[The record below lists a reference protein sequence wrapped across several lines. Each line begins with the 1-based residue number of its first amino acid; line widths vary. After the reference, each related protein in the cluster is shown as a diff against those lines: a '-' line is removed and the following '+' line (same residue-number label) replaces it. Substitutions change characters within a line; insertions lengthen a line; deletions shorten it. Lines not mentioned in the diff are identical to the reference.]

1 MTLFESLTYDL
12 LVEGKSPEEIKQ
24 LLKGRFADIPEE
36 IISDIVNMDPT
47 KKKSYSM
54 WALTKYASEGNLL
67 TAALKDGRLKQLFE
81 YIREHNDV
89 QLQTIS
95 TLAEA
100 LKLLPET
107 DTIFQKTGGPEDNY
121 KIVFDNPEW
130 RICVPY
136 TYEADKKLGENCR
149 WCTAGAFG
157 EANGPSYFK
166 NYYGPEGELF
176 VNFDK
181 RAPQRLNGKEY
192 PYTRYQFCFKSPQF
206 MDAFDDRINKDD
218 IDIPEDVLQF
228 YQDEGYDTDL
238 LSEDEEET
246 WERYD
251 EWRFDQGWYVID
263 GWEFLPDNA
272 GPHIPNH
279 DEDLTYYLYYIEDD
293 SYDPVSWI
301 EYEINDYEERDE
313 DNEVVV
319 LKEKANNEIF
329 ACINGSAF
337 EDKVEFYE
345 IFDNPVDEGK
355 IIFTQAT
362 HRQCTVLVKDAEV
375 FINSENNGAKIP
387 RVTETEY
394 NKDISEARGT
404 LCIELWC
411 ENRKHYLIELYM
423 GKGNR
428 YGHRIAQGHYLIE
441 NETPLNGEYFTT
453 EDIGQNSVN
462 YGDNNAISFKN
473 GFKLVETENGY
484 FIVNKENRPLFRKGF
499 RHAGVKQAPGTGEE
513 YVILY
518 DDSYSKYLFNSYGKL
533 MVSGY
538 GDFEF
543 NDNLIICREE
553 NDRRGTDFFDVYS
566 IKDPRRH
573 FNVIISQYRLGDKIM
588 LVQGRWHSNIVICDG
603 DLNVIRKYS
612 PGTVEFVDGLVERY
626 ALVQEGYYP
635 GRKYLTD
642 LFNNERVFEEPVVSH
657 RKYGGNII
665 FKFSDQTTASVNPTT
680 GAVVRQ
686 EKKKNAVRAQA
697 QALREFYERM
707 IKNDGKSTFLDE

>member
-121 KIVFDNPEW
+121 KIVFDSPEW

-181 RAPQRLNGKEY
+181 RTPQRLNGKEY

-206 MDAFDDRINKDD
+206 MDAFDNRINKDD
-218 IDIPEDVLQF
+218 IDIPEDVLEY
-228 YQDEGYDTDL
+228 YQDAGYDTDL
-238 LSEDEEET
+238 LSEDEEEA

-251 EWRFDQGWYVID
+251 EWRFNQGWWVID
-263 GWEFLPDNA
+263 GWEFLPYNA

-279 DEDLTYYLYYIEDD
+279 DGDLTYYLYDTENDN
-293 SYDPVSWI
+293 YDPVSWI
-301 EYEINDYEERDE
+301 EYEINDYEVQDE
-313 DNEVVV
+313 DNNIAV
-319 LKEKANNEIF
+319 LKERNNHKIF
-329 ACINGSAF
+329 ACINGRAF
-337 EDKVEFYE
+337 QDRVEFYE
-345 IFDNPVDEGK
+345 IFDNPVDESK
-355 IIFTQAT
+355 IIYTQT
-362 HRQCTVLVKDAEV
+362 IHKESTVLVKNEEV
-375 FINSENNGAKIP
+375 YINSESNNDEIP
-387 RVTETEY
+387 RVTEAEY
-394 NKDISEARGT
+394 NEDISEARGT

-423 GKGNR
+423 GRGAR
-428 YGHRIAQGHYLIE
+428 YGRRITQGHYLIVDK
-441 NETPLNGEYFTT
+441 TPLNGEYFTT
-453 EDIGQNSVN
+453 EDIGSDSAN
-462 YGDNNAISFKN
+462 YEYKDVKTLKS
-473 GFKLVETENGY
+473 GFKLVTTENKY
-484 FIVNKENRPLFRKGF
+484 FIVDKENKPLFRKGF
-499 RHAGVKQAPGTGEE
+499 MYFEVKRVPVTGEE
-513 YVILY
+513 YIVLY
-518 DDSYSKYLFNSYGKL
+518 NDSYSKCLFNSYGKL
-533 MVSGY
+533 IISGY
-538 GDFEF
+538 SDFEF

-553 NDRRGTDFFDVYS
+553 NDRRETDFFDVYS

-573 FNVIISQYRLGDKIM
+573 FDGIISQYRLGDKIM
-588 LVQGRWHSNIVICDG
+588 LAQGRWHVYIVICDG

-612 PGTVEFVDGLVERY
+612 PGTVEFIDGLVKRY
-626 ALVQEGYYP
+626 ALVQEGFYDS
-635 GRKYLTD
+635 RKYLTD
-642 LFNNERVFEEPVVSH
+642 LFNNEKVFEKPIVGY
-657 RKYGGNII
+657 RKYGKNII

-680 GAVVRQ
+680 GAIVRQ
-686 EKKKNAVRAQA
+686 KKKKNAVRAQA